1 MNRFNIALYEQVR
14 SSTSHFL
21 LTRTLILFLSI
32 MSLNYST
39 NKRAA
44 KSRRYKEYIRGPL
57 PLNWLQRASTISR
70 TACVVGV
77 IIWRIAYLK
86 KLWGH
91 SNQRQIS
98 GAIKLTTQTCMK
110 WGVCGN
116 SKNTALRLMEKAGL
130 IQLELKRGRSPV
142 VQIIDVELVYSER

>member
-1 MNRFNIALYEQVR
+1 MSLD
-14 SSTSHFL
+14 SSIL
-21 LTRTLILFLSI
+21 KRTL
-32 MSLNYST
+32 
-39 NKRAA
+39 
-44 KSRRYKEYIRGPL
+44 KSRQYRQYVRGPL
-57 PLNWLQRASTISR
+57 PLKWFQKASTISR
-70 TACVVGV
+70 TAGVVGM
-77 IIWRIAYLK
+77 IIWRIAYQK

-91 SNQRQIS
+91 SNHRQIS

-142 VQIIDVELVYSER
+142 EQIIDVELVYSER